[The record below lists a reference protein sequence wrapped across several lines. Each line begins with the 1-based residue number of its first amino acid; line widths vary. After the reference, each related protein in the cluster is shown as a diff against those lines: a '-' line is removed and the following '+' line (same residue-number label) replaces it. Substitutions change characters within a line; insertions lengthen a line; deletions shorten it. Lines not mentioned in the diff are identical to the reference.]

1 MEGQSARRSW
11 ETDTQ
16 VRRRRR
22 TWIWYVGFALVVL
35 AGLGLAAVASLFLYW
50 RSLVQTYTTTTPE
63 PLPAVRGTE
72 MDRTALLARWSLFYE
87 NVRQGVPTPPFEI
100 GADEINLLLAA
111 DPQMRDRLRI
121 ELTNGSVFGRFT
133 FPLAQSGQQELANRH
148 LNGRARLHLDF
159 TDGWLTLTVAEM
171 EANGRPI
178 PKWLLRRLQRE
189 NLLRDLD
196 RQPEML
202 EFLRQLAAIEVVGD
216 RLILRPAVTEP

>member
-1 MEGQSARRSW
+1 MEDQSARHSW
-11 ETDTQ
+11 EMDTQ

-22 TWIWYVGFALVVL
+22 TWIWYLGFALVAV
-35 AGLGLAAVASLFLYW
+35 AGLGLAAVAGLFLYW
-50 RSLVQTYTTTTPE
+50 RSLVHTYTTTTPE

-72 MDRTALLARWSLFYE
+72 LDRAAFLVRWSLFYE
-87 NVRQGVPTPPFEI
+87 NVRQGVPTPPFEM

-178 PKWLLRRLQRE
+178 PKWLLHRLQRE

-196 RQPEML
+196 RQPELL

-216 RLILRPAVTEP
+216 RLILWPAVTEP

>member
-1 MEGQSARRSW
+1 MENQSAGHPRGM
-11 ETDTQ
+11 DTQ

-22 TWIWYVGFALVVL
+22 TWLWYAGLALVAL
-35 AGLGLAAVASLFLYW
+35 AGLGLAAVTALFLYW
-50 RSLVQTYTTTTPE
+50 RSLVQTYTTPTPE

-72 MDRTALLARWSLFYE
+72 MDRTALVVRWSLFFE

-100 GADEINLLLAA
+100 TADEINLLLAA
-111 DPQMRDRLRI
+111 DPQVGDRLRI

-133 FPLAQSGQQELANRH
+133 FPLAQSGKRELAHRH
-148 LNGRARLHLDF
+148 LNGRARLQLDL
-159 TDGWLTLTVAEM
+159 TDGWLTVTVAEM

-178 PKWLLRRLQRE
+178 PNWLLRRLQRE
-189 NLLRDLD
+189 NLLRDVD

-216 RLILRPAVTEP
+216 RLILRPVVAEP